1 MCLREKIVHRK
12 LGVKI
17 RHLSDSQGHF
27 VVSVPE
33 KTKHPQKFGGGN
45 NIDTYDDHFS
55 VMPDSEVNMKK
66 FGVIMGQ
73 GQEIDN
79 DEECE
84 NFPQLESAAG
94 QAVVDVGSHM
104 KEGNGDGAGEVL
116 HRVQGHDLGVTAL
129 SQHEVAADS
138 SALSETMVP
147 ASKYLSFAGVVK
159 EETYKYDI
167 LGIIFTLP
175 VEGQI
180 QNVQFDFHIVDDDP
194 VQVAREMVTDL
205 DIPEDAVL

>member
-1 MCLREKIVHRK
+1 
-12 LGVKI
+12 
-17 RHLSDSQGHF
+17 
-27 VVSVPE
+27 
-33 KTKHPQKFGGGN
+33 
-45 NIDTYDDHFS
+45 
-55 VMPDSEVNMKK
+55 MKK

-94 QAVVDVGSHM
+94 KAVVDVGSHM

-138 SALSETMVP
+138 SALQATILST
-147 ASKYLSFAGVVK
+147 SK
-159 EETYKYDI
+159 
-167 LGIIFTLP
+167 
-175 VEGQI
+175 
-180 QNVQFDFHIVDDDP
+180 
-194 VQVAREMVTDL
+194 
-205 DIPEDAVL
+205 